1 MRKLT
6 ALILAAVMVL
16 TILCGCNILEMGK
29 VPSLPRLG
37 YDESTLTG
45 KVEFVN
51 GRTCRVSILE
61 GDGHYDAATENRE
74 ADVLFVTYSSL
85 SGSKSVQVGNTVTFT
100 YSYTGDVTER
110 DSEPHISVQ
119 VLTVK

>member
-1 MRKLT
+1 MRKLI
-6 ALILAAVMVL
+6 ALILAAAVAM
-16 TILCGCNILEMGK
+16 TALCGCNILEMGTA
-29 VPSLPRLG
+29 PTLPKLS

-51 GRTCRVSILE
+51 GRNCRVSILE

-74 ADVLFVTYSSL
+74 ADVIFVTYSSL
-85 SGSKSVQVGNTVTFT
+85 SGNKSVQVGNTVTFT

-110 DSEPHISVQ
+110 DGQPHISVR
-119 VLTVK
+119 VLGVK

>member
-6 ALILAAVMVL
+6 ALILAAVMVMTVL
-16 TILCGCNILEMGK
+16 SGCNILEMGT
-29 VPSLPRLG
+29 PPTLPRLH

-45 KVEFVN
+45 RVEFVN

-61 GDGHYDAATENRE
+61 GDGHYDAATEKRE
-74 ADVLFVTYSSL
+74 ADVIFVTYASL
-85 SGSKSVQVGNTVTFT
+85 DGSKSVQVGNTVTFT
-100 YSYTGDVTER
+100 YAYTEDVTER
-110 DSEPHISVQ
+110 DSEPHISVK